1 MFYGVEQSTDKR
13 CPNTVIKKFTSIR
26 SLKKWMEFSGRFTH
40 ENPEIALNWHRTY
53 RKGYHLN
60 GRINK
65 KDKIFSD
72 KKNRNSMY
80 PRSLNDNIDMYLYV
94 YGVEVS

>member
-13 CPNTVIKKFTSIR
+13 SPNTVIKKFTSIV
-26 SLKKWMEFSGRFTH
+26 SLKKWLAVSGGFTH
-40 ENPEIALNWHRTY
+40 ENPEIVRNWHHTFRT
-53 RKGYHLN
+53 GYYLN

>member
-40 ENPEIALNWHRTY
+40 ENPEFAMNWHHTY
-53 RKGYHLN
+53 RMGYYLN

-72 KKNRNSMY
+72 KGSRTY

>member
-1 MFYGVEQSTDKR
+1 MFYGVEQSTDFR
-13 CPNTVIKKFTSIR
+13 FPNTVIKKFKDYE
-26 SLKKWMEFSGRFTH
+26 SLKKWLEVPSKFTH
-40 ENPEIALNWHRTY
+40 ENPELEENWHRTY

-65 KDKIFSD
+65 KDKIFTD
-72 KKNRNSMY
+72 KGSRMY

-94 YGVEVS
+94 YGVVVS